1 MHRHSSRLRMMKLS
15 APRLLLHVEGGV
27 VLIAACIVYAQ
38 LGASWW
44 RFAALFLAPDLS
56 MLGYMAN
63 AMVGATLYNLVHT
76 YAAPF
81 ILFLGAY
88 ITHAPGLFAI
98 CAIWLA
104 HIGFDRLLG
113 YGLKYPTT
121 FKDTHIGRL

>member
-1 MHRHSSRLRMMKLS
+1 MPRRSSPPRMMKFS
-15 APRLLLHVEGGV
+15 APRLLLHAEGGV

-44 RFAALFLAPDLS
+44 RFAALFLGPDLF
-56 MLGYMAN
+56 MLGYLAN
-63 AMVGATLYNLVHT
+63 ARIGATLYNLVHT
-76 YAAPF
+76 YVAPF
-81 ILFLGAY
+81 ILLLVAY
-88 ITHAPGLFAI
+88 FTHAPGLFAI
-98 CAIWLA
+98 GTIWVA